1 MMRRRAYGDL
11 ERIELLV
18 EVFESQ
24 GNTVRFPSIG
34 IKFIDFGDGYTG
46 TTSINH
52 VYSEPGL
59 YNITALG
66 PIRTLGVYGY
76 NYFGTIRQVKFF
88 GCNSLTSLDF
98 RKLSSATV
106 DIDEL
111 NLDEC
116 PNITSLILAIS
127 TIKITHLDLRN
138 FHKLKTLYLS
148 ALPSLDGTVLL
159 NKELIS
165 CTIIGCKLNTL
176 DVSYLDNLNDLNV
189 SNNSLTELDV
199 SKNLLLKDLRCYTN
213 ALADLDLQSN
223 TLLEN
228 LYCYSNSL
236 SSLDLSLNSELIK
249 LECGSNRFTTLD
261 DAGLVYLD
269 VSYNDK
275 IEYIKCN
282 NNNIDYIKG
291 LDTRISLKEL
301 YVSDTSTTNA
311 NRMNVLDLR
320 PNINLEVLV
329 FTLYYLDDLWLPTPD
344 DNNSNKLRRV
354 ESGSNAT
361 INSKDLVIHN
371 LSDVDM
377 TTNFVVYY
385 NIAGDYDLTKLKYG
399 MVANYNTRSALLF
412 YGSGHLKVSDIIN
425 RDLVY
430 SKSYTNLGPFM
441 FVLKVPTF
449 EIVCEDGTII
459 SDKKEYYKHIA
470 NVVVSEELYDYPQ
483 MCKIISPTFGKEETR
498 ELYSVVKTLACDS
511 GMQNVW
517 QNRGVGGLQ
526 TPFNNINFSPVFS
539 IYVNKSAI
547 TKAKIVVKEGADF
560 FITNA
565 YGGYSTHDNRQ
576 RFIIE
581 NGELVGKN
589 GASVDSKTVLE
600 NGDIEYA
607 ISAIFVVT
615 NESYNYGGYAYVFE
629 NIYPSESDPYISK
642 IVSFEKIE

>member
-18 EVFESQ
+18 EVFASQ
-24 GNTVRFPSIG
+24 GNAVRFPSMG

-66 PIRTLGVYGY
+66 PIRTFSVYGY
-76 NYFGTIRQVKFF
+76 NYFGTIRQIKFF
-88 GCNSLTSLDF
+88 GCNSLTSLDLT
-98 RKLSSATV
+98 KLSSATV
-106 DIDEL
+106 EIDEL

-116 PNITSLILAIS
+116 PNITRLRLTIS

-138 FHKLKTLYLS
+138 FHKLKTLYLR

-159 NKELIS
+159 NKELVS

-213 ALADLDLQSN
+213 ALADLDL
-223 TLLEN
+223 
-228 LYCYSNSL
+228 
-236 SSLDLSLNSELIK
+236 SLNSELIK
-249 LECGSNRFTTLD
+249 LDCSSNRFTTLD

-344 DNNSNKLRRV
+344 DNNSNKLKRV

-399 MVANYNTRSALLF
+399 MVAEYNLRSALLF
-412 YGSGHLKVSDIIN
+412 YGSGHLKIADVIN

-430 SKSYTNLGPFM
+430 SKSYTNTGPFM
-441 FVLKVPTF
+441 FVIDVPTF

-498 ELYSVVKTLACDS
+498 ELHSVVKTLACDS

-526 TPFNNINFSPVFS
+526 TPFNYINFSPVFS
-539 IYVNKSAI
+539 INVNKSAI

-615 NESYNYGGYAYVFE
+615 SITYNYGRYAYVFE
-629 NIYPSESDPYISK
+629 NIYPAESDPYISK